1 VPVLFRA
8 IGGEDPLAAGIRVN
22 GFWLIELDLPAL
34 GTRYFP
40 PSSARSFSVN
50 AIDTSVVVAFLDQVI
65 FDSPPSPEP
74 LSGGI
79 SALDLLAPTAASP
92 RLNLKPVLEESPWQL
107 RLALGPGS
115 LDAALNSLRLRNLAT
130 GLGVCLVLAAGIAF
144 LILTIRR
151 SQQLA
156 KLQSDFVAGF
166 SHELRTPIT
175 AVCMLAE
182 NLSDGIPSE
191 PAAVRHY
198 GSLLPSLPGTA
209 SP

>member
-1 VPVLFRA
+1 M
-8 IGGEDPLAAGIRVN
+8 
-22 GFWLIELDLPAL
+22 
-34 GTRYFP
+34 
-40 PSSARSFSVN
+40 
-50 AIDTSVVVAFLDQVI
+50 
-65 FDSPPSPEP
+65 
-74 LSGGI
+74 
-79 SALDLLAPTAASP
+79 
-92 RLNLKPVLEESPWQL
+92 LEESPSQL

-130 GLGVCLVLAAGIAF
+130 CLGVCLVLAAGIAF

-175 AVCMLAE
+175 AVCMHAE
-182 NLSDGIPSE
+182 NLSDVIPSE

-198 GSLLPSLPGTA
+198 GSLLPSPPGTA